1 MFIISEYMNI
11 ESIQKAIRP
20 VLTFIGFTAVTYGF
34 IIGRVSGEIYIP
46 IVSMMI
52 AFWFATRKS
61 SSSE

>member
-1 MFIISEYMNI
+1 MTVEN
-11 ESIQKAIRP
+11 IQKAIRP
-20 VLTFIGFTAVTYGF
+20 ILTFIGFCAVTYGF

-61 SSSE
+61 ASSE